1 MNAAGG
7 RPVGDQSLD
16 LRAPLRAAYRA
27 ASAPRYLPRKL
38 FGDSTVCT
46 QSGRVASALGL
57 SAVDV
62 DTASVAY
69 VQP

>member
-7 RPVGDQSLD
+7 CPSAINASIWATASL
-16 LRAPLRAAYRA
+16 AYRGA
-27 ASAPRYLPRKL
+27 CAPRYFPRKL

-46 QSGRVASALGL
+46 QSGRVAIALGL

-62 DTASVAY
+62 DTASVPY
-69 VQP
+69 VHP